1 MYTESNRERFEAFKA
16 VPSLAEA
23 RNKSLELL
31 AEASEEVVLS
41 QGQTLLRA
49 GVIETH
55 AFLLQEG
62 ALRLLAEEPQR
73 RELFTV
79 GRLEAGE
86 LIGVIDLLRQSPT
99 KPLLPGGHAAY
110 LASH

>member
-1 MYTESNRERFEAFKA
+1 MMYTESNRERFEAFKA

-55 AFLLQEG
+55 ASCYRK
-62 ALRLLAEEPQR
+62 ALC
-73 RELFTV
+73 
-79 GRLEAGE
+79 
-86 LIGVIDLLRQSPT
+86 D
-99 KPLLPGGHAAY
+99 Y
-110 LASH
+110 